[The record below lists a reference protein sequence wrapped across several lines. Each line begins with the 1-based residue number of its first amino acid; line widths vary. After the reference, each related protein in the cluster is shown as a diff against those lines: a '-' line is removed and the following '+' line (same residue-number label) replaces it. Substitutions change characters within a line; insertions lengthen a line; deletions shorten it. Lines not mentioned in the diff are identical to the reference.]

1 MRGIESLFFKAFMN
15 YVLNKESG
23 FEINL
28 WIYSYLKDTSEFS
41 MFFIWTNVCLGKGCL
56 LPLGSQEN
64 I

>member
-15 YVLNKESG
+15 YG